1 MKPLSFPQVW
11 ALGAL
16 VTGATLCAVC
26 LAAGLEQFANP
37 SFSDEQIR
45 ASIVD
50 TWGSSAMANYL
61 VLRLLAVYG
70 LVALAVASLPM
81 QSHGAVRTVAALG
94 VLLSVVAFVVM
105 LCAHIVLTERAT
117 AITGQAFSRGW
128 GLW

>member
-1 MKPLSFPQVW
+1 
-11 ALGAL
+11 
-16 VTGATLCAVC
+16 
-26 LAAGLEQFANP
+26 
-37 SFSDEQIR
+37 
-45 ASIVD
+45 
-50 TWGSSAMANYL
+50 MANYL